1 MLESLVI
8 HWRRLDLHWLWLNGS
23 GQPIEESSGSWVD
36 FTEMLEAERLKE
48 ERVAFQTMVL
58 FSSEQVLL
66 KTVEVPPKPTRQIM
80 DAVPFLVEEVLAD
93 DVFDCFIAIGQR
105 VGDVLSVAVIEES
118 LISERLAQLNAH
130 GLDPEF
136 IGIDQDLFQEVQG
149 QLTVTDTLAF
159 LNTWSDE
166 KVAIRSDQLKEML
179 PIFLGQDAG
188 ELTIV
193 DFTELETV
201 EDLLKDSLILSEE
214 CLAASETPFLAHL
227 FNQPRSQCINLRQG
241 QYAFRSKSGAATA
254 RYKRLGLAAVFVF
267 GLQMVLTAG
276 QGFYLNQQATDLEQ
290 EAIALYQSVFPKD
303 SNTRDIARRWR
314 SRLSGSG
321 ATNQVGLGALMEV
334 VSQRLS
340 GSGLTL
346 DNLNYN
352 ASRGDLVLQLSGRQS
367 DQIMA
372 LAEGLMGAGF
382 QAEIGTISQ
391 ENAAVRGSLRIRT
404 GG

>member
-8 HWRRLDLHWLWLNGS
+8 HWRRHDLHWLWLNGA

-48 ERVAFQTMVL
+48 EGAAFQTTVL

-105 VGDVLSVAVIEES
+105 VGDVLSVAVVEES

-214 CLAASETPFLAHL
+214 CLSASETPFLAHL
-227 FNQPRSQCINLRQG
+227 FNQSRSQCINLRQG

-254 RYKRLGLAAVFVF
+254 RYKRLGLAAAFVF

-303 SNTRDIARRWR
+303 SNTRDMARRWR

-321 ATNQVGLGALMEV
+321 ATNQVGLGTLMEV

>member
-1 MLESLVI
+1 
-8 HWRRLDLHWLWLNGS
+8 
-23 GQPIEESSGSWVD
+23 
-36 FTEMLEAERLKE
+36 
-48 ERVAFQTMVL
+48 
-58 FSSEQVLL
+58 
-66 KTVEVPPKPTRQIM
+66 
-80 DAVPFLVEEVLAD
+80 
-93 DVFDCFIAIGQR
+93 
-105 VGDVLSVAVIEES
+105 
-118 LISERLAQLNAH
+118 
-130 GLDPEF
+130 
-136 IGIDQDLFQEVQG
+136 
-149 QLTVTDTLAF
+149 
-159 LNTWSDE
+159 
-166 KVAIRSDQLKEML
+166 
-179 PIFLGQDAG
+179 
-188 ELTIV
+188 
-193 DFTELETV
+193 
-201 EDLLKDSLILSEE
+201 
-214 CLAASETPFLAHL
+214 
-227 FNQPRSQCINLRQG
+227 
-241 QYAFRSKSGAATA
+241 AATA
-254 RYKRLGLAAVFVF
+254 RYKRLGLAAAFVF

-276 QGFYLNQQATDLEQ
+276 QGFFLNQQATDLEQ
-290 EAIALYQSVFPKD
+290 QAIALYQSVFPKD
-303 SNTRDIARRWR
+303 SNTRDMARRWR

>member
-8 HWRRLDLHWLWLNGS
+8 HWRRHDLHWLWLNGA
-23 GQPIEESSGSWVD
+23 GQPIEESSGSWID

-48 ERVAFQTMVL
+48 ERAAFQTTVL

-105 VGDVLSVAVIEES
+105 VGDVLSVAVVEES
-118 LISERLAQLNAH
+118 LIIERLAQLNAH

-136 IGIDQDLFQEVQG
+136 IGIDQDLFPEVQG
-149 QLTVTDTLAF
+149 QLMVTDTLAF

-166 KVAIRSDQLKEML
+166 KVAIRSDQLKEVL

-188 ELTIV
+188 SLTIV

-201 EDLLKDSLILSEE
+201 EDLLKDSLILREE
-214 CLAASETPFLAHL
+214 SLSASETPFLAHL
-227 FNQPRSQCINLRQG
+227 FNQSRSQCINLRQG
-241 QYAFRSKSGAATA
+241 QYAFRSKSGASTA
-254 RYKRLGLAAVFVF
+254 RYKRLGLAAAFVF

-276 QGFYLNQQATDLEQ
+276 QGFFLNQQATDLEQ
-290 EAIALYQSVFPKD
+290 QAIALYQSVFPKD
-303 SNTRDIARRWR
+303 SNTRDMARRWR

-321 ATNQVGLGALMEV
+321 ATNQVGLGTLMEV

>member
-8 HWRRLDLHWLWLNGS
+8 HWRRHDLHWLWLNGA

-48 ERVAFQTMVL
+48 EGAAFQTTVL

-105 VGDVLSVAVIEES
+105 VGDVLSVAVVEES

-136 IGIDQDLFQEVQG
+136 IGIDQDLLPEVQG
-149 QLTVTDTLAF
+149 QLMVTDTLAF

-166 KVAIRSDQLKEML
+166 KVAIRSDQLKEVL

-201 EDLLKDSLILSEE
+201 EDLLKDSLILREE
-214 CLAASETPFLAHL
+214 SLSASETPFLAHL
-227 FNQPRSQCINLRQG
+227 FNQSRSQRINLRQG

-254 RYKRLGLAAVFVF
+254 RYKRLGLAAAFVF

-276 QGFYLNQQATDLEQ
+276 QGFFLNQQATDLEQ
-290 EAIALYQSVFPKD
+290 QAIALYQSVFPKD
-303 SNTRDIARRWR
+303 PNTRDMARRWR

>member
-8 HWRRLDLHWLWLNGS
+8 HWRRHDLHWLWLNGA

-48 ERVAFQTMVL
+48 EGAAFQTTVL

-105 VGDVLSVAVIEES
+105 VGDVLSVAVVEES

-136 IGIDQDLFQEVQG
+136 IGIDQDLLPEVQG
-149 QLTVTDTLAF
+149 QLMVTDTLAF
-159 LNTWSDE
+159 LNTWSGE
-166 KVAIRSDQLKEML
+166 KVAIRSDQLKEVL

-188 ELTIV
+188 SLTIV

-201 EDLLKDSLILSEE
+201 EDLLKDSLILREE
-214 CLAASETPFLAHL
+214 SLSASETPFLAHL
-227 FNQPRSQCINLRQG
+227 FNQSRSQCINLRQG

-254 RYKRLGLAAVFVF
+254 RYKRLGLAAAFVF

-321 ATNQVGLGALMEV
+321 ATNQVGLGTLMEV

>member
-8 HWRRLDLHWLWLNGS
+8 HWRRHDLHWLWLNGA

-48 ERVAFQTMVL
+48 EGAAFQTTVL

-105 VGDVLSVAVIEES
+105 VGDVLSVAVVEES

-136 IGIDQDLFQEVQG
+136 IGIDQDLLPEVQG
-149 QLTVTDTLAF
+149 QLMVTDTLAF

-166 KVAIRSDQLKEML
+166 KVAIRSDQLKEVL

-201 EDLLKDSLILSEE
+201 EDLLKDSLILREE
-214 CLAASETPFLAHL
+214 SLSASETPFLAHL
-227 FNQPRSQCINLRQG
+227 FNQSRSQRINLRQG

-254 RYKRLGLAAVFVF
+254 RYKRLGLAAAFVF

-276 QGFYLNQQATDLEQ
+276 QGFFLNQQATDLEQ
-290 EAIALYQSVFPKD
+290 QAIALYQSVFPKD
-303 SNTRDIARRWR
+303 SNTRDMARRWR

>member
-8 HWRRLDLHWLWLNGS
+8 HWRRHDLHWLWLNGA

-48 ERVAFQTMVL
+48 EGAAFQTTVL

-105 VGDVLSVAVIEES
+105 VGDVLSVAVVEES

-136 IGIDQDLFQEVQG
+136 IGIDQDLLPEVQG
-149 QLTVTDTLAF
+149 QLMVTDTLAF
-159 LNTWSDE
+159 LNTWSHE
-166 KVAIRSDQLKEML
+166 KVAIRSDQLKEVL

-188 ELTIV
+188 SLTIV

-201 EDLLKDSLILSEE
+201 EDLLKDSLILREE
-214 CLAASETPFLAHL
+214 SLSASETTFLAHL
-227 FNQPRSQCINLRQG
+227 FNQSRSQRINLRQG

-254 RYKRLGLAAVFVF
+254 RYKRLGLAAAFVF

-276 QGFYLNQQATDLEQ
+276 QGFFLNQQATDLEQ
-290 EAIALYQSVFPKD
+290 QAIALYQSVFPKD
-303 SNTRDIARRWR
+303 SNTRDMARRWR

-321 ATNQVGLGALMEV
+321 ATNQVGLGTLMEV

>member
-1 MLESLVI
+1 
-8 HWRRLDLHWLWLNGS
+8 
-23 GQPIEESSGSWVD
+23 
-36 FTEMLEAERLKE
+36 
-48 ERVAFQTMVL
+48 
-58 FSSEQVLL
+58 
-66 KTVEVPPKPTRQIM
+66 
-80 DAVPFLVEEVLAD
+80 
-93 DVFDCFIAIGQR
+93 
-105 VGDVLSVAVIEES
+105 
-118 LISERLAQLNAH
+118 
-130 GLDPEF
+130 
-136 IGIDQDLFQEVQG
+136 
-149 QLTVTDTLAF
+149 
-159 LNTWSDE
+159 
-166 KVAIRSDQLKEML
+166 
-179 PIFLGQDAG
+179 
-188 ELTIV
+188 
-193 DFTELETV
+193 
-201 EDLLKDSLILSEE
+201 
-214 CLAASETPFLAHL
+214 
-227 FNQPRSQCINLRQG
+227 
-241 QYAFRSKSGAATA
+241 
-254 RYKRLGLAAVFVF
+254 
-267 GLQMVLTAG
+267 MVLTAG